1 MGLNKIGKEKIKQNI
16 LNPVYKDDKTGREYN
31 SLMYKQTRNPAEFE
45 MLINYYDTLGLFN
58 LNKEGKFKPD
68 ISKLKQVAKT
78 SAINDLDKIIA
89 SEDRNVGRNTSVET
103 SEKTGN
109 ILDMLERSLKK

>member
-1 MGLNKIGKEKIKQNI
+1 MSSFKQIIRNIKI
-16 LNPVYKDDKTGREYN
+16 PSC
-31 SLMYKQTRNPAEFE
+31 SLT
-45 MLINYYDTLGLFN
+45 
-58 LNKEGKFKPD
+58 
-68 ISKLKQVAKT
+68 
-78 SAINDLDKIIA
+78 INDLDKIIA